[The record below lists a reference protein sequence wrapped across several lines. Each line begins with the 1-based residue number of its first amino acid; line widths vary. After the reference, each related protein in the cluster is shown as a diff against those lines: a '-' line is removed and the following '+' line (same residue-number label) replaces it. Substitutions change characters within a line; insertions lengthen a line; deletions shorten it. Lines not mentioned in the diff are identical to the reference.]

1 MINRYT
7 RPEMGSIWEDEN
19 RYAKW
24 LDVEIAACEA
34 MSEEGI
40 IPAKDLKVIKEK
52 AGFSVERIMEIEE
65 ETKHDV
71 IAFLTNVAEYV
82 GPESR
87 FIHLGLTS
95 SDILDTSFAL
105 LLKEAMNLIIEDVE
119 RFMKTLKKRAIEH
132 KHTVMIGRSHGIHA
146 EPITFGLKLAVW
158 YSEMERNL
166 RRLEDA
172 LNIISY
178 GKLSGAVGTFA
189 NISPRVEELTCKKL
203 GLTPAEISTQ
213 IIQRDRHAQYFT
225 ALAIL
230 AGTLEKIAVEIRHLQ
245 RTEVLEAEEP
255 FKKGQKGSSAMPH
268 KKNPI
273 GSENI
278 SGLARLVRSNS
289 LAAME
294 NIALF
299 DNLQRSNVK
308 LLQAYDATIE
318 GWAQAL
324 ELRDMEI
331 EGHSRRAV
339 TLTMDLAKLLGI
351 REEEMIHIRRGALLH
366 DIGKMGVSDAILQNS
381 GELTDEEWQ
390 IMRQHPVYAYDW
402 LASIDYLRPALDIPY
417 FHHEKWDGSGYPRG
431 LKGEQIPLAAR
442 IFSNISLVKASLPC
456 DEV

>member
-7 RPEMGSIWEDEN
+7 RPEMASIWEDEN

-40 IPAKDLKVIKEK
+40 IPVKSLKVIKEK
-52 AGFSVERIMEIEE
+52 AGFSVDRIMEIEE
-65 ETKHDV
+65 ETRHDV

-105 LLKEAMNLIIEDVE
+105 LLKETMNLIIQDVE
-119 RFMKTLKKRAIEH
+119 EFMKTLKKRAIEH
-132 KHTVMIGRSHGIHA
+132 KNTVMIGRSHGIHA

-158 YSEMERNL
+158 YSEMGRNL

-172 LNIISY
+172 LNVISY

-203 GLTPAEISTQ
+203 GLTPAQISTQ

-294 NIALF
+294 NIALWHERDISHSSVERVIAPDSTILIDF
-299 DNLQRSNVK
+299 MLHRLDRIVNGLIVHPDNMINNLNRTKGLIFSQQVLIKLAEKGLERQKAYVMVQRNAMKVWESGQDFKTLIMEDEDICRNLTK
-308 LLQAYDATIE
+308 K
-318 GWAQAL
+318 
-324 ELRDMEI
+324 EI
-331 EGHSRRAV
+331 EE
-339 TLTMDLAKLLGI
+339 MFDLDYHLK
-351 REEEMIHIRRGALLH
+351 H
-366 DIGKMGVSDAILQNS
+366 V
-381 GELTDEEWQ
+381 DE
-390 IMRQHPVYAYDW
+390 
-402 LASIDYLRPALDIPY
+402 
-417 FHHEKWDGSGYPRG
+417 
-431 LKGEQIPLAAR
+431 
-442 IFSNISLVKASLPC
+442 IFERVFA
-456 DEV
+456 